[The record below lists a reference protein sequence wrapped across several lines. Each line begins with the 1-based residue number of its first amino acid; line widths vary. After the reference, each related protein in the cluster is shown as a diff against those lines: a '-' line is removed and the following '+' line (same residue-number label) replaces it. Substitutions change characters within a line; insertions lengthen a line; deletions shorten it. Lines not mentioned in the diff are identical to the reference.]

1 MAFRVCALVALNR
14 SLGIQYRNYWMAF
27 RVCALVALMW
37 ELLGSCYGFS
47 YILIAVGAQSGK
59 IGAQSG
65 KTGIIFGQKGQ
76 SRETSA
82 VTM

>member
-1 MAFRVCALVALNR
+1 
-14 SLGIQYRNYWMAF
+14 MAF

-59 IGAQSG
+59 IGTQSG
-65 KTGIIFGQKGQ
+65 KTGIINTKNCGRRWAKAVYLGK
-76 SRETSA
+76 REK
-82 VTM
+82 